1 MKDLTIEEWDV
12 LLCSTG
18 YLPPRNG
25 EELDFFD
32 EMYDDYKSRI
42 ENRYVDVDMIL
53 RGACHVV
60 TDYQYVES
68 NHILEQAKVAEDIKQ
83 EYSMAARNFDK
94 LPQDVLDK
102 MKRQHNKDNKNE

>member
-18 YLPPRNG
+18 YLPPRNE

-42 ENRYVDVDMIL
+42 VNCHVDVDMIL

-60 TDYQYVES
+60 TDYRYVES
-68 NHILEQAKVAEDIKQ
+68 NNILGQAKVMVEGEVEQ
-83 EYSMAARNFDK
+83 EGVKVENVDLQRYFVEMT
-94 LPQDVLDK
+94 
-102 MKRQHNKDNKNE
+102 KDGE

>member
-18 YLPPRNG
+18 YLPPRNE
-25 EELDFFD
+25 EELDFFN

-42 ENRYVDVDMIL
+42 VNRHVDVDMIL

-60 TDYQYVES
+60 TDYRYVES
-68 NHILEQAKVAEDIKQ
+68 CHILGRAQVAEDIKH

-94 LPQDVLDK
+94 LPKDVLDK
-102 MKRQHNKDNKNE
+102 MKRQHNKGKKDE

>member
-18 YLPPRNG
+18 YLPPRNE

-42 ENRYVDVDMIL
+42 VNCHVDVDMIL

-60 TDYQYVES
+60 TDYRYVES
-68 NHILEQAKVAEDIKQ
+68 NNILGQAKVMVEGEVEEEGVKVENVDLQ
-83 EYSMAARNFDK
+83 RYFVEMT
-94 LPQDVLDK
+94 
-102 MKRQHNKDNKNE
+102 KDGE

>member
-18 YLPPRNG
+18 YLPPRNE

-42 ENRYVDVDMIL
+42 VNRHVDVDMIF

-60 TDYQYVES
+60 TEFRYVES
-68 NHILEQAKVAEDIKQ
+68 NHTLEQAKVAEDIKH

-94 LPQDVLDK
+94 LPKDILKK
-102 MKRQHNKDNKNE
+102 MRRQHNKDDHDE